1 MKHFFLL
8 IIWIYQNIIKRIL
21 IMSGFRKEKTCIF
34 YPSCSDYSKEC
45 FKKYDFLKASKKT
58 IKRVGRCHPYSE
70 GGVDLP

>member
-1 MKHFFLL
+1 
-8 IIWIYQNIIKRIL
+8 
-21 IMSGFRKEKTCIF
+21 MSGFRKEKTCIF